1 MSSPD
6 LDDPPDHS
14 RPRVPDAKLTVPVA
28 KSSNPAISPSSARK
42 SSKLSMA
49 VAKEALE
56 VQKQTAR
63 GWLKRTSVGR
73 TVARV
78 IKAIIDIELADRA
91 MTLAAQEFI
100 SVLPV
105 IIAVGTISNLDPVAD
120 SMSEQLGIDPY
131 SMGLTTTTVDAVTA
145 DAPTF
150 ATFGVFGLLM
160 VILSGTS
167 FARALGRL
175 YGRVWEIPT
184 LSVRRGWRWVAVL
197 FAVAISVGLI
207 SGTQHLT
214 GVRWFDVPLA
224 FGLELGIWFALW
236 TAVPYLLT
244 EGRLAGRLLWATAAL
259 TAVGLALVRIGGRI
273 YLPLAADSAQRK
285 FGALGLVFTTIS
297 WMFVLS
303 GVIVAA
309 AAIVKALALDEGPLG
324 RLLRGPAL
332 TPEP

>member
-1 MSSPD
+1 MTKQPK
-6 LDDPPDHS
+6 PP
-14 RPRVPDAKLTVPVA
+14 
-28 KSSNPAISPSSARK
+28 RK
-42 SSKLSMA
+42 SSKLSVA

-73 TVARV
+73 TVART
-78 IKAIIDIELADRA
+78 IQAIVDIELADRA

-105 IIAVGTISNLDPVAD
+105 IIAVGTIGNLDPVAGTMTD
-120 SMSEQLGIDPY
+120 QFGVNPY
-131 SMGLTTTTVDAVTA
+131 AMGLTTATA
-145 DAPTF
+145 DAVSADSPTF

-175 YGRVWEIPT
+175 YGRVWDIPT
-184 LSVRRGWRWVAVL
+184 LSIRRGWRWVAVL

-207 SGTQHLT
+207 SGTRHLT
-214 GVRWFDVPLA
+214 GVNWFDVPLA
-224 FGLELGIWFALW
+224 FALELAIWFALW

-259 TAVGLALVRIGGRI
+259 TAVGLAVVRIAGRV
-273 YLPLAADSAQRK
+273 YLPLAADSAQSK
-285 FGALGLVFTTIS
+285 FGSLGLVFTTIS

-303 GVIVAA
+303 GVIVGS
-309 AAIVKALALDEGPLG
+309 AAIVKALALDEGIVG
-324 RLLRGPAL
+324 RVLRGGPGSA
-332 TPEP
+332 

>member
-1 MSSPD
+1 MPSPD
-6 LDDPPDHS
+6 LDDPTD
-14 RPRVPDAKLTVPVA
+14 RDAPRVPDIELTVPVT
-28 KSSNPAISPSSARK
+28 KHPKPARK
-42 SSKLSMA
+42 SSKLSVA

-63 GWLKRTSVGR
+63 GWLKRTSAGR
-73 TVARV
+73 TVART
-78 IKAIIDIELADRA
+78 IKSVVDIELADRS

-105 IIAVGTISNLDPVAD
+105 IIAVGTIGNLDPVAGT
-120 SMSEQLGIDPY
+120 MSDQFGINPY
-131 SMGLTTTTVDAVTA
+131 AMGLTTATVDTVTA
-145 DAPTF
+145 DTPTF

-175 YGRVWEIPT
+175 YGRVWDIPT

-207 SGTQHLT
+207 SGTRDLT
-214 GVRWFDVPLA
+214 GVHWFDIPLA
-224 FGLELGIWFALW
+224 FGLELAIWFALW

-259 TAVGLALVRIGGRI
+259 TAAGLALVRIAGKI
-273 YLPLAADSAQRK
+273 YLPLAAESAQQK
-285 FGALGLVFTTIS
+285 FGSLGLVFTTIS

-332 TPEP
+332 TPAAPTE